1 MQTWRVKVSKRWVL
15 LFCTLGVVS
24 ATPAWASR
32 DTERYT
38 SVTVFGDSLVDAG
51 NLYIANG
58 GTRPD
63 PKLGYFQN
71 RFTNGYDYPD
81 LLSIDLFGVPTT
93 PSLAGGTN
101 FAFGG
106 ARVVDTGDGIPDL
119 EAQISAFTASGRPID
134 TNGLYILNF
143 GGNDVFGAKGV
154 FGQEGAIGSFPT
166 IDAYLRAAASQYVAG
181 VQTLNDLGAR
191 NIFMTD
197 FPLAGD
203 PFTIA
208 ANGYLTAAIAT
219 LSLDADTDLLFYSL
233 SDFNRRALTN
243 FSSLGLPPQR
253 ADINCLE
260 AGAQATGCV
269 GIFSFDGVHPT
280 AAVQAAGYRDIN
292 QRFGLTS
299 VVPEP
304 STWAMMLVG
313 FGLLSACL
321 RYRRRSTKISYA

>member
-1 MQTWRVKVSKRWVL
+1 MGKRWVL

-81 LLSIDLFGVPTT
+81 LLSIDLFGLPTT

-243 FSSLGLPPQR
+243 SSSLGLPPQR

-292 QRFGLTS
+292 QRFSLTS

>member
-1 MQTWRVKVSKRWVL
+1 MGKRWALALGTAGVL
-15 LFCTLGVVS
+15 L
-24 ATPAWASR
+24 ATPAWADR

-38 SVTVFGDSLVDAG
+38 SITVFGDSLVDAG

-63 PKLGYFQN
+63 PALGYFQN

-106 ARVVDTGDGIPDL
+106 ARVVDTGDSIPDL
-119 EAQISAFTASGRPID
+119 KAQISAFTASGRPID
-134 TNGLYILNF
+134 INGIYILNF

-166 IDAYLRAAASQYVAG
+166 IDAYLRAAAGQYAAG

-191 NIFMTD
+191 NIFLTD

-203 PFTIA
+203 PFTVA
-208 ANGYLTAAIAT
+208 ANGYLTSAIAT
-219 LSLDADTDLLFYSL
+219 LALDADTDLLFYSL

-243 FSSLGLPPQR
+243 PVSLGLPPQR

-292 QRFGLTS
+292 QQFGLTS

-304 STWAMMLVG
+304 STWGMMFVG
-313 FGLLSACL
+313 FVLLSVSL
-321 RYRRRSTKISYA
+321 RYRRRSTKVFYA